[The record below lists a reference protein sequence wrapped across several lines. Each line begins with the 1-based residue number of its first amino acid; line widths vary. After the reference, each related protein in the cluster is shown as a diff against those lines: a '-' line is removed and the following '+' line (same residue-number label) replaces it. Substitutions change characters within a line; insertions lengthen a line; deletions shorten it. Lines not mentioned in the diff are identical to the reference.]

1 MPKGVQNMIDTAMA
15 KVETISVEE
24 AKDLVGKEGVTIVD
38 IRDVR
43 ELWREG
49 KIPGAYHAPRGM
61 LEFWI
66 AEDSPYTKD
75 VFQSGNRFVFYCA
88 AGARSALATSVAMDL
103 GLENIC
109 HIGGGFGAWKKAGFE
124 IEPVEQKK

>member
-1 MPKGVQNMIDTAMA
+1 MPSGVQKMIERAMG
-15 KVETISVEE
+15 KVETITVEQ

-88 AGARSALATSVAMDL
+88 AGARSALATEVAMEL

-109 HIGGGFGAWKKAGFE
+109 HIGGGFGAWKKAEYE
-124 IEPVEQKK
+124 IEAVEKK

>member
-1 MPKGVQNMIDTAMA
+1 MATTLKALVDGAMGE
-15 KVETISVEE
+15 VETITIDD
-24 AKDLVGKEGVTIVD
+24 AKALVNKEGYTIVD

-66 AEDSPYTKD
+66 ADDSPYTKD
-75 VFQSGNRFVFYCA
+75 VFKSGNKFVFYCA
-88 AGARSALATSVAMDL
+88 AGWRSALATKAAQEL
-103 GLENIC
+103 GLTNVC
-109 HIGGGFGAWKKAGFE
+109 HIGGGFGDWKKAGLE
-124 IEPVEQKK
+124 IETVEKK

>member
-1 MPKGVQNMIDTAMA
+1 MPSGVNQMVDDAMA
-15 KVETISVEE
+15 RVETISVDD
-24 AKDLVGKEGVTIVD
+24 AKELVGKDGVTIVD

-43 ELWREG
+43 ELWRDG

-75 VFQSGNRFVFYCA
+75 VFQTGNRFVFYCA
-88 AGARSALATSVAMDL
+88 AGARSALATDTAMKL
-103 GLENIC
+103 GLTNVC
-109 HIGGGFGAWKKAGFE
+109 HIGGGFGAWKKAGNE
-124 IEPVEQKK
+124 IEAVEKK

>member
-1 MPKGVQNMIDTAMA
+1 MPKGVQQMVDDAMA
-15 KVETISVEE
+15 KVETISVED
-24 AKDLVGKEGVTIVD
+24 AKELVGKDGYTIVD

-49 KIPGAYHAPRGM
+49 KVSGAYHAPRGM

-75 VFQSGNRFVFYCA
+75 VFQSGNKFVFYCA
-88 AGARSALATSVAMDL
+88 AGARSALATKAAQEL
-103 GLENIC
+103 GLNVC
-109 HIGGGFGAWKKAGFE
+109 HIGGGFGAWKKAGFD
-124 IEPVEQKK
+124 IEPVEKK

>member
-1 MPKGVQNMIDTAMA
+1 MARTLKELVDGAMA
-15 KVETISVEE
+15 EVETITVEQ
-24 AKDLVGKEGVTIVD
+24 AKELVGKDGYTIVD

-66 AEDSPYTKD
+66 ADDSPYTKD
-75 VFQSGNRFVFYCA
+75 VFKSGNKFVFYCA
-88 AGARSALATSVAMDL
+88 AGWRSALATKAAQEL
-103 GLENIC
+103 GLTNVC
-109 HIGGGFGAWKKAGFE
+109 HIGGGFGDWKKAEYE
-124 IEPVEQKK
+124 IEAVEKK

>member
-1 MPKGVQNMIDTAMA
+1 MPTTMKEMVDNAMSE
-15 KVETISVEE
+15 VETITVEQ
-24 AKDLVGKEGVTIVD
+24 AKELVGKDGYTIVD

-66 AEDSPYTKD
+66 DPDSPYHKP
-75 VFQSGNRFVFYCA
+75 VFAEDKTFVFYCA
-88 AGARSALATSVAMDL
+88 SAWRSALSARTASEM
-103 GLENIC
+103 GLAPVLHLE
-109 HIGGGFGAWKKAGFE
+109 GGFTEWVKQDG
-124 IEPVEQKK
+124 PVAQRD